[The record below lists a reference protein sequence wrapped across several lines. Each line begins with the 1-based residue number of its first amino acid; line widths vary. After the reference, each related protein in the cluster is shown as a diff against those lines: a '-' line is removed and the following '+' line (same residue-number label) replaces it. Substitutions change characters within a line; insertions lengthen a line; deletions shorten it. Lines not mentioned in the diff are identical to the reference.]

1 MKELLT
7 GMKKAQRKNGCLA
20 FFFEYF
26 RTIFFYVPIGFLS
39 AVFLAFYFREE
50 SP

>member
-7 GMKKAQRKNGCLA
+7 GIKKAQRKKGCLA

-39 AVFLAFYFREE
+39 AVFPAFYFREE

>member
-1 MKELLT
+1 MRELLVEL
-7 GMKKAQRKNGCLA
+7 KKAQRKNGCLA

-26 RTIFFYVPIGFLS
+26 KTIFFYIPVGFLS
-39 AVFLAFYFREE
+39 AVFLAFYFNEE